1 MYMHQS
7 ASILFRLHG
16 DHSVEYAVRPDI
28 ACALSEAL
36 RRAPIVGLHARLGD
50 LFAQDLVGLLS
61 ALADRDARAPTAA
74 QIKFGLDIAR
84 RLGVDLPVGA
94 LQDRA
99 VMGRFL
105 SRYADSLR
113 SSSLLTSGEGR
124 LATQGEGCNQSRPKA
139 RRRQCDA
146 LGGRLSAAR
155 RTKSNLSKVARNRT
169 SAATAESSA
178 RCVDTPDNT
187 HVQTTADQKPGERSE

>member
-1 MYMHQS
+1 MHHS

-16 DHSVEYAVRPDI
+16 DHSIEFAVRPDI

-36 RRAPIVGLHARLGD
+36 RRAPIVGPHGKLGD

-61 ALADRDARAPTAA
+61 AITDRDARAPTAA

-84 RLGVDLPVGA
+84 RLSLDLPVGA

-113 SSSLLTSGEGR
+113 FHSPSTSDEGSCRPQDGE
-124 LATQGEGCNQSRPKA
+124 LNQSRSRV

-146 LGGRLSAAR
+146 PGEHLGAAR
-155 RTKSNLSKVARNRT
+155 RKKSKPSKVAHNRT
-169 SAATAESSA
+169 SAATTESTE
-178 RCVDTPDNT
+178 RCVDTPDQSN
-187 HVQTTADQKPGERSE
+187 VQLIPDQKSDGLRE

>member
-1 MYMHQS
+1 MYMYHS

-16 DHSVEYAVRPDI
+16 GHSVEFSVRPDI
-28 ACALSEAL
+28 ACALSKAL
-36 RRAPIVGLHARLGD
+36 LRAPMVGVHEKLGD

-61 ALADRDARAPTAA
+61 ALEDRDARAPTAA

-105 SRYADSLR
+105 SRYADALR
-113 SSSLLTSGEGR
+113 FQSPSISDEAS
-124 LATQGEGCNQSRPKA
+124 LATHSEGCDQARPKV
-139 RRRQCDA
+139 RRRQNDA
-146 LGGRLSAAR
+146 LGGRLGTARHTKSKPPRAAR
-155 RTKSNLSKVARNRT
+155 TRT
-169 SAATAESSA
+169 SAVTAES
-178 RCVDTPDNT
+178 
-187 HVQTTADQKPGERSE
+187 GERSVESADDTPVSPVADK